1 MGYAGKWEVVID
13 TKASQADGRKPLMPY
28 QQEAIDRLKAFFDL
42 TGKAEGAQS
51 GMLVM
56 PTGSGKTFTTVTW
69 LLSQGVA
76 QGYRVIWL
84 VHRQE
89 LVEQTFR
96 EFCKLAPTLADYG
109 VPRVKL
115 LPVSGKHATMSMAV
129 GNDITVASIL
139 SVASKNGMR
148 HIRRMLGN
156 PGKEKLVVVIDE
168 AHHAAMPSYQKVL
181 KRMQRINPHLVLL
194 GLTATPRRM
203 QNNNRLLR
211 MFHLAKGEAGYRGPV
226 YQISLEELIKDGFLS
241 VPKYQRIATGIHGD
255 TEYEL
260 TKTDVAFYEQFQ
272 KLPESVFDAI
282 ASNAARNQLIVKEYL
297 DHRAE
302 YGKTLVFAINK
313 KHAEQLAKEFSLAG
327 VPAEYVVSGEK
338 KNRETIERFR
348 QGEFPVLVN
357 IQIMTEGVDVPD
369 VHTVF
374 LTRETNSDVLFM
386 QMVGRGLRGV
396 QAGGTKDCHIVDF
409 HDQWEKLQ
417 FWFHSEKLSLFTL
430 EEEGEDGGDTVE
442 AEAKTRRLPRLLPK
456 TMEASYLDIS
466 QVIRGT
472 LRIEKRSTI
481 WPVGWYNLSRVE
493 DVFSYIVVL
502 SDREE
507 AFADCME
514 LLEDKLK
521 EEHMELPAIQ
531 KICKKMLT
539 GAAGKNDID
548 HLAAYVS
555 EHQATPPYFDLAE
568 EDAASPQSIVEHL
581 FEQYENVTDKLT
593 DEQVYW
599 LHAQYESSER
609 MKAIYGTFVA
619 FRRSVENLL
628 ARQQHAHLMDIEDR
642 REYHVEPDAYDLEE
656 LLGNVYDRFPQL
668 SKAKILDVRWSRH
681 VVKSWFG
688 RCTALAGD
696 RFLIEINRLL
706 SSHEVPQEAIEYLL
720 YHELLHANGKWAHTP
735 EFRDAEWRFPDSARW
750 DSFLDRM
757 NETFKLDYKALRK
770 EAEERKDGRFHFMK
784 KAKGETYASTVIAEE
799 ETAWKE
805 KQKSGGD
812 AAQTGIKKPA
822 PTKFSFA
829 TGFLTRGYNP
839 HFQPDAPGVKAGT
852 KYCCYCGKPMPS
864 VSTICPHCDREVPV
878 RRNAK

>member
-226 YQISLEELIKDGFLS
+226 YQISLEELIKDG
-241 VPKYQRIATGIHGD
+241 D

-396 QAGGTKDCHIVDF
+396 QAGGTKDCHR
-409 HDQWEKLQ
+409 K
-417 FWFHSEKLSLFTL
+417 SSACSLWKKR
-430 EEEGEDGGDTVE
+430 
-442 AEAKTRRLPRLLPK
+442 AKTAAIRWKPRRKRGACRGCCQRRWKRP
-456 TMEASYLDIS
+456 IS
-466 QVIRGT
+466 I
-472 LRIEKRSTI
+472 
-481 WPVGWYNLSRVE
+481 
-493 DVFSYIVVL
+493 
-502 SDREE
+502 
-507 AFADCME
+507 
-514 LLEDKLK
+514 
-521 EEHMELPAIQ
+521 
-531 KICKKMLT
+531 
-539 GAAGKNDID
+539 
-548 HLAAYVS
+548 
-555 EHQATPPYFDLAE
+555 
-568 EDAASPQSIVEHL
+568 
-581 FEQYENVTDKLT
+581 
-593 DEQVYW
+593 
-599 LHAQYESSER
+599 
-609 MKAIYGTFVA
+609 
-619 FRRSVENLL
+619 FRRSF
-628 ARQQHAHLMDIEDR
+628 A
-642 REYHVEPDAYDLEE
+642 
-656 LLGNVYDRFPQL
+656 
-668 SKAKILDVRWSRH
+668 
-681 VVKSWFG
+681 G
-688 RCTALAGD
+688 RCG
-696 RFLIEINRLL
+696 
-706 SSHEVPQEAIEYLL
+706 S
-720 YHELLHANGKWAHTP
+720 
-735 EFRDAEWRFPDSARW
+735 
-750 DSFLDRM
+750 
-757 NETFKLDYKALRK
+757 
-770 EAEERKDGRFHFMK
+770 
-784 KAKGETYASTVIAEE
+784 
-799 ETAWKE
+799 
-805 KQKSGGD
+805 KS
-812 AAQTGIKKPA
+812 AAQSGR
-822 PTKFSFA
+822 S
-829 TGFLTRGYNP
+829 
-839 HFQPDAPGVKAGT
+839 AGT
-852 KYCCYCGKPMPS
+852 
-864 VSTICPHCDREVPV
+864 I
-878 RRNAK
+878 

>member
-211 MFHLAKGEAGYRGPV
+211 MFHLRVSRAGVPDQPRRAHQRRVPLRAEISAHRHGHPWRYGIRADENGCSVLRAVPEAAGKCLRCHRFERRTQPAHC
-226 YQISLEELIKDGFLS
+226 
-241 VPKYQRIATGIHGD
+241 QRI
-255 TEYEL
+255 
-260 TKTDVAFYEQFQ
+260 
-272 KLPESVFDAI
+272 SR
-282 ASNAARNQLIVKEYL
+282 SS
-297 DHRAE
+297 
-302 YGKTLVFAINK
+302 LVFAINK

-338 KNRETIERFR
+338 KNCETIERFR

-417 FWFHSEKLSLFTL
+417 FWFHPEKLSLFTL

>member
-28 QQEAIDRLKAFFDL
+28 QQEAIDRLNAFFDL
-42 TGKAEGAQS
+42 TGKVEEKQS

-96 EFCKLAPTLADYG
+96 EFCKLAPTLAAYG
-109 VPRVKL
+109 VSRVKL
-115 LPVSGKHATMSMAV
+115 LPVSGKHAAMSMAV
-129 GNDITVASIL
+129 GDDITVASIL

-156 PGKEKLVVVIDE
+156 PGKEKLIVVIDE

-181 KRMQRINPHLVLL
+181 KRMRRINPHLVLL
-194 GLTATPRRM
+194 GLTATPKRM
-203 QNNNRLLR
+203 QDNNRLLR
-211 MFHLAKGEAGYRGPV
+211 MFHLAKGEAGDRGPV

-241 VPKYQRIATGIHGD
+241 VPHYQRIATGIQGD
-255 TEYEL
+255 TTYQL
-260 TKTDVAFYEQFQ
+260 TKKDVAFYEQFQ
-272 KLPESVFDAI
+272 KLPEGVFDAI
-282 ASNAARNQLIVKEYL
+282 ASDAARNKLIVKEYL
-297 DHRAE
+297 DHRE
-302 YGKTLVFAINK
+302 TYGKTLVFAINK
-313 KHAEQLAKEFSLAG
+313 KHAEHLAEEFCQAG
-327 VPAEYVVSGEK
+327 VPAKYIVSGEK

-357 IQIMTEGVDVPD
+357 IQIMTEGIDVPD
-369 VHTVF
+369 VQTVF

-396 QAGGTKDCHIVDF
+396 QAGGTKECYIVGF

-417 FWFHSEKLSLFTL
+417 FWFHPEKLRLFTL
-430 EEEGEDGGDTVE
+430 EEESEDSGDKVE
-442 AEAKTRRLPRLLPK
+442 AEVKTRRLPQLLPT

-466 QVIRGT
+466 QAIRGT

-481 WPVGWYNLSRVE
+481 WPVGWYNLSRIE

-502 SDREE
+502 NDRED

-514 LLEDKLK
+514 LLDDKLK

-531 KICKKMLT
+531 TICKKMLK

-548 HLAAYVS
+548 HLAEYVS
-555 EHQATPPYFDLAE
+555 ENQATPLYFDLAE
-568 EDAASPQSIVEHL
+568 EDAASPQSVAARLDEH
-581 FEQYENVTDKLT
+581 FEFVTHKLS
-593 DEQVYW
+593 DEQIGW
-599 LHAQYESSER
+599 MRSQYESSAR
-609 MKAIYGTFVA
+609 MKAIYSTFEA
-619 FRRSVENLL
+619 FQRSVENLL
-628 ARQQHAHLMDIEDR
+628 MRRQCAKLVER
-642 REYHVEPDAYDLEE
+642 EERKEYHVDPDAYDLEE
-656 LLGNVYDRFPQL
+656 LLENVYARFPQL
-668 SKAKILDVRWSRH
+668 RKAKILDVRWSRH

-696 RFLIEINRLL
+696 RYLIEINRLL
-706 SSHEVPQEAIEYLL
+706 SSHEVPQEVIEYLL

-735 EFRDAEWRFPDSARW
+735 EFREAEWRFPDSARW

-757 NETFKLDYKALRK
+757 QENYKLDYKALRK
-770 EAEERKDGRFHFMK
+770 EAQERKDGRFHFMK

-799 ETAWKE
+799 EKAWKE
-805 KQKSGGD
+805 KQQNG
-812 AAQTGIKKPA
+812 TNPA
-822 PTKFSFA
+822 LPKFSFA
-829 TGFLTRGYNP
+829 TGLLTRGYNP
-839 HFQPDAPGVKAGT
+839 YFKPDAPGVKVGT
-852 KYCCYCGKPMPS
+852 KYCCYCGKSMPS